1 MNMKSVVR
9 WLRKTVCFMLP
20 RKNVPMLSGL
30 AKRYEDELCDRTFV
44 YTFQE
49 SNKEPFKVHVEFER
63 SGFCHLFSIGSLV
76 KNMTKDTSEFSG
88 MKGWKNIKNGTL
100 TFAKLSR
107 VNPDEFNYY
116 EPEYR
121 MIEEMIE
128 TARKPNAVRFIKS
141 KLPDSRLQ
149 ADILLWRTFEDKTVH
164 IALSKGKD
172 GWFARSYF
180 VRDNARDKQYPT
192 KYIYGMPVLKAR
204 TSVKY

>member
-107 VNPDEFNYY
+107 VNPDEFKYY

-149 ADILLWRTFEDKTVH
+149 ADILLWRHLKTRPSISRCPKEKTAGLHEATSCATTPETNSIRQNTFT
-164 IALSKGKD
+164 AC
-172 GWFARSYF
+172 RC
-180 VRDNARDKQYPT
+180 
-192 KYIYGMPVLKAR
+192 
-204 TSVKY
+204 